1 MCRRSNYLSLH
12 VCTASLPAHCAVIL
26 LPDCNVCCFVIHL
39 NLQQQ
44 RVHEM
49 RKAAGQAG
57 RQVKLRDCTVS
68 NRPYAVLMCKLGRWR
83 PMLGVRSTSL
93 LVIWPLAENLYGVG
107 DSSTTGRQACKA
119 KTLPCQQQTIRSP
132 DERAGA
138 LAFYA
143 RC

>member
-1 MCRRSNYLSLH
+1 MLSAHGESRTVLSFQ
-12 VCTASLPAHCAVIL
+12 VSLFSYVTSQYAACAAEATTCLCMYAQQACLPTVQS

-107 DSSTTGRQACKA
+107 DRCPLG
-119 KTLPCQQQTIRSP
+119 
-132 DERAGA
+132 DE
-138 LAFYA
+138 
-143 RC
+143 